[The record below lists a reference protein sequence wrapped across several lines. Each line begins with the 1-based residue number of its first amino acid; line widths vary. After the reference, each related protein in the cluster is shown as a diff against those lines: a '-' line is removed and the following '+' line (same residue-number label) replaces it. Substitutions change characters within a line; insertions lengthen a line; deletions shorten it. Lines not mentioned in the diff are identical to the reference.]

1 MDLRIPIK
9 TRSIFRGF
17 VHKRWRF
24 VHVLGAL
31 AFLCTFSGFVLQPA
45 HAEGSVS
52 ALSMGTG
59 ARNADEFGRYWAV
72 IKQYNASGE
81 RFRIDTMCRSACT
94 MFLKIRNVCIAPGA
108 TLAFHAGHTPS
119 STQSMLSAYN
129 AALRQYLTANRF
141 MDTSEFHTISGNDMI
156 KRFGYPACR

>member
-1 MDLRIPIK
+1 MDLRIPIR
-9 TRSIFRGF
+9 TRSFFRGS
-17 VHKRWRF
+17 VLKRWRV

-31 AFLCTFSGFVLQPA
+31 AFLGGFVLQPA

-52 ALSMGTG
+52 ALGMGTG
-59 ARNADEFGRYWAV
+59 ARNAAEFGRYWAV

-94 MFLKIRNVCIAPGA
+94 MFLKIRNVCVAPGA

-141 MDTSEFHTISGNDMI
+141 MNTSEFHTMSGSDMI